1 MMLLIFTHTINS
13 YLPRRYIDEIQCGAA
28 RIIEAIRSIVR
39 ANQET
44 NDNIIATSQ
53 YDSFHIRRG
62 DFQYDLMTDLSA
74 QEIYDGTTRT
84 VIPDG
89 RTVYIATDET
99 DLTYFHAFQQH
110 YNILFLQNFTHL
122 IPDINPNYYGMIDQL
137 VASKGEVFVGTFY
150 STFSGYINRLR
161 GYHAQKNQLPG
172 YELGHIQSYYY
183 VPDSH
188 ARFRNIMQTYSSV
201 QQAFWQQE
209 FPIAWR
215 DINHDVTEDMI
226 Q

>member
-1 MMLLIFTHTINS
+1 L
-13 YLPRRYIDEIQCGAA
+13 
-28 RIIEAIRSIVR
+28 
-39 ANQET
+39 T
-44 NDNIIATSQ
+44 NDNIISTGE

-62 DFQYDLMTDLSA
+62 DFQYDIMYLSA

-84 VIPDG
+84 VVPNG

-99 DLTYFHAFQQH
+99 DMTFFHAFQQH
-110 YNILFLQNFTHL
+110 YNLVFLHNFTHL

-137 VASKGEVFVGTFY
+137 VASKGKVFVGTLY

-161 GYHAQKNQLPG
+161 GYHAQKEQLPG

-226 Q
+226 FNK